1 MLAWCHGDR
10 GQQRVTGAEP
20 AVLPFVNM
28 SPEKVQLR
36 VSTELVR
43 GSDSSQLWS
52 ETYDRSLE
60 DVFKVQDEIAAA
72 VVSVTE

>member
-1 MLAWCHGDR
+1 M
-10 GQQRVTGAEP
+10 TGAEL
-20 AVLPFVNM
+20 AVLPFVSM